1 VTLTRRVEE
10 WRASGRR
17 ERFRDYWIHVHTRG
31 GSEPHVVL
39 LHGFPSSSYDWRR
52 LIEREREQAV
62 LAFDFLG
69 FGLSDKPRDHD
80 YSLHWQADLAE
91 ELVRRHLDGPV
102 FVVGHDVGTSV
113 ATELMARDLAGR
125 LSMDVAG
132 ILLFNGSI
140 LQERAKLTPAQKLLR
155 GPLGPV
161 AARLTSKRFFVN
173 QFGSIFSEE
182 HPLSSE
188 EADDQWDLLSE
199 NGGHRIGHRL
209 IVYMRER
216 EDHAERWHG
225 AFRDWPGELSL
236 AWGLKDPV
244 AHVDLLRGLRELRP
258 GVPVTELPD
267 AGHYPQIEV
276 PERFTEIVL
285 RALA

>member
-1 VTLTRRVEE
+1 VASERVEA
-10 WRASGRR
+10 WRSAGER
-17 ERFRDYWIHVHTRG
+17 EDFRGHGIHVHRREG
-31 GSEPHVVL
+31 GGPNLLL
-39 LHGFPSSSYDWRR
+39 LHGFPSSSFDWRPF
-52 LIEREREQAV
+52 LERDGEHAV

-69 FGLSDKPRDHD
+69 FGLSDKPRDHV
-80 YSLHWQADLAE
+80 YSLFWQADLTE
-91 ELVRRHLDGPV
+91 ELVRRHVAGPV
-102 FVVGHDVGTSV
+102 FVVAHDIGTSV
-113 ATELMARDLAGR
+113 ATELMARDIDGALE
-125 LSMDVAG
+125 MEVAG
-132 ILLFNGSI
+132 MLLFNGSI